1 MLINKRIRL
10 NPKYIKPKYGSGM
23 FSSFTRLI
31 SNAASRVSRS
41 NALNKAISLGKTG
54 TQLASKG
61 LKKAVSSGIKAA
73 KESVKSGNLNKAL
86 QRAVDSGSEIA
97 LEQLNRGVEATGNY
111 VKEKLEKSL
120 PSGVAR
126 DISNNIID
134 GAVQDAKQIGQKNV
148 EKLSNHLTASLKEA
162 KKKNT
167 KGTKRKQKST
177 SNTKVKRK
185 RKIDWGDKSLNSL
198 IAHQ

>member
-10 NPKYIKPKYGSGM
+10 NPRYIKPKYGSGM

-31 SNAASRVSRS
+31 SNAASRVSKS
-41 NALNKAISLGKTG
+41 NALNKAISLGKAG

-61 LKKAVSSGIKAA
+61 LKKAVNSGIKAA

-97 LEQLNRGVEATGNY
+97 LEQLNRGVEATGDY
-111 VKEKLEKSL
+111 VKEKLKKSL
-120 PSGVAR
+120 PSGVAQ

-148 EKLSNHLTASLKEA
+148 EKLSNRLTSSLKETQ
-162 KKKNT
+162 KKNT
-167 KGTKRKQKST
+167 KGTKGKQKSI
-177 SNTKVKRK
+177 SNAKVKRK
-185 RKIDWGDKSLNSL
+185 RKVDWGDKSLNSL

>member
-1 MLINKRIRL
+1 MLINNRIRY

-31 SNAASRVSRS
+31 SNAASKVSKS
-41 NALNKAISLGKTG
+41 NALKQGLNRAISLGKSG
-54 TQLASKG
+54 SQLASKG
-61 LKKAVSSGIKAA
+61 LKKAISSGVKAA

-120 PSGVAR
+120 PSGVAQ

-148 EKLSNHLTASLKEA
+148 EKLSSHLTATLKGA
-162 KKKNT
+162 KKNT
-167 KGTKRKQKST
+167 KGTKRKQKSA
-177 SNTKVKRK
+177 SSARVKRK
-185 RKIDWGDKSLNSL
+185 KRSIGAIKV
-198 IAHQ
+198 